1 MSTNTTNTSEQL
13 FQAIDGMNQARSNY
27 ILAVLNTQTAL
38 YQLAVS
44 TVLKP
49 WMEVTS
55 SLAKTPLE
63 VLQGGKSQE
72 AKATS
77 TLSRK
82 RQIASHALAQDSSSE
97 VPADTYQ

>member
-1 MSTNTTNTSEQL
+1 MNTTNTQEQL
-13 FQAIDGMNQARSNY
+13 FQAINGMHQARSNY

-38 YQLAVS
+38 YQLAAS

-49 WMEVTS
+49 WMAVTS
-55 SLAKTPLE
+55 TLAQTQLE
-63 VLQGGKSQE
+63 VLQGGKSPE

-82 RQIASHALAQDSSSE
+82 RQIDSLATAQDSNSE
-97 VPADTYQ
+97 ASANTYQ

>member
-1 MSTNTTNTSEQL
+1 MTITNTSEQL
-13 FQAIDGMNQARSNY
+13 FQAINGMHQARSNY

-38 YQLAVS
+38 YQLTAS

-49 WMEVTS
+49 WMAVTS
-55 SLAKTPLE
+55 SLAQTQLE
-63 VLQGGKSQE
+63 VLQGGKSPE

-82 RQIASHALAQDSSSE
+82 RQIDSLVVAQDSNSE
-97 VPADTYQ
+97 SPASI